1 MKCKI
6 CGKPAMIKLRAHNIA
21 LCENCFDEFV
31 LRRVKN
37 AIKTYKMFTRDDK
50 IAVAVSG
57 GKDSLA
63 LWDILKRLG
72 YDVGGI
78 HIHLGIGEYSDLS
91 LEKTKKFAEKI
102 DSPLIVVYV
111 KDFFGTGIPE
121 IARITKRKT
130 CSVCGTIK
138 RYLMNR
144 YAYEGGYT
152 VLATGHNLD
161 DEAST
166 LLGNL
171 LYWKDTYLARKA
183 PVLPS
188 SVPKLLR
195 KVKPLVLLT
204 EREIAAY
211 TIVRGIDY
219 IYDECPYAKGAT
231 SIFHKHVLNEIE
243 NFSPGTKIHF
253 LKGFY
258 ERKKYFEPMAPP
270 VAQMQKYCKRC
281 GYPSGAEVCSFCKL
295 RERVLERLEKDG
307 RRESQDINS

>member
-1 MKCKI
+1 MKCKV
-6 CGKPAMIKLRAHNIA
+6 CGKPAIIKLPAHNIA
-21 LCENCFDEFV
+21 LCENCFDDFV

-37 AIKTYKMFTRDDK
+37 AIKTYRMFTKDDR

-72 YDVGGI
+72 YEVGGI
-78 HIHLGIGEYSDLS
+78 HIHLGIGEYSDIS
-91 LEKTKKFAEKI
+91 LEKTKAFAEKI
-102 DSPLIVVYV
+102 DSPLRVVYV
-111 KDFFGTGIPE
+111 EDFFEIGVPE
-121 IARITKRKT
+121 IARRVRRKT

-144 YAYEGGYT
+144 FAYEEGYT

-171 LYWKDTYLARKA
+171 LYWKDNYLARKG

-188 SVPKLLR
+188 SIPKLLR
-195 KVKPLVLLT
+195 KVKPLVYLT
-204 EREIAAY
+204 EKETTAY
-211 TIVRGIDY
+211 TILRGIDY
-219 IYDECPYAKGAT
+219 IYDECPHATGAT
-231 SIFHKHVLNEIE
+231 SIFHKHVLNEVE
-243 NFSPGTKIHF
+243 NYSPGTKIRF

-258 ERKKYFEPMAPP
+258 DRKDIFQHLEENEEKE
-270 VAQMQKYCKRC
+270 QHYCKIC
-281 GYPSGAEVCSFCKL
+281 GYPTSGEVCSFCRL
-295 RERVLERLEKDG
+295 QERILEKTEDE
-307 RRESQDINS
+307 RK

>member
-6 CGKPAMIKLRAHNIA
+6 CGRPAVIKLPAHNIA
-21 LCENCFDEFV
+21 LCEKCFEEFV

-37 AIKTYKMFTRDDK
+37 AIKTYKMFTKDDK
-50 IAVAVSG
+50 VAVAVSG

-63 LWDILKRLG
+63 LWDILTRLG
-72 YDVGGI
+72 YETGGI
-78 HIHLGIGEYSDLS
+78 HIHLGIGKYSDES
-91 LEKTKKFAEKI
+91 LQKAENFAKKINSELTVI
-102 DSPLIVVYV
+102 YV
-111 KDFFGTGIPE
+111 RDFFGTGIPE
-121 IARITKRKT
+121 IAKITKRKT

-144 YAYEGGYT
+144 FAYEKGYT

-171 LYWKDTYLARKA
+171 LYWKDLYLARKG

-188 SVPKLLR
+188 THPKLIR
-195 KVKPLVLLT
+195 KVKPLVFLT

-211 TIVRGIDY
+211 TILRGIDY
-219 IYDECPYAKGAT
+219 IYEECPHAAGAT

-243 NFSPGTKIHF
+243 NYSPGTKLHF

-258 ERKKYFEPMAPP
+258 ERKNIFARLYPEETK
-270 VAQMQKYCKRC
+270 MQHECKEC
-281 GYPSGAEVCSFCKL
+281 GYPSSGEICGFCKL
-295 RERVLERLEKDG
+295 RRRVKEKLENG
-307 RRESQDINS
+307 RETTTA